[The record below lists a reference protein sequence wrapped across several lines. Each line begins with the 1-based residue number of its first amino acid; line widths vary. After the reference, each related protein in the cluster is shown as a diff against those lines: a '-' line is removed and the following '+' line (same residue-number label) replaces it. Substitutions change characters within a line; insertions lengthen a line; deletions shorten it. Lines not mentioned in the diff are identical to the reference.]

1 MELTSRQRQ
10 ILEYIV
16 EYEREHGYPPT
27 IREICEAFGISSPRG
42 VSKHLEALEKKGYI
56 ERSKGRSRGIRI
68 LKSAQQD
75 VVLEEFYTIPVVG
88 VIAAGDAIEAIE
100 SVSEYIPIPERF
112 LNRGHE
118 YYALKVKGNSMVE
131 AHILDGDY
139 AIIRKQAWANEGD
152 IVVVL
157 IEGQSATLKRFH
169 HRGDT
174 VVLEPANSMMN
185 PIELPVDKVIIQ
197 GKLVGIMRWYT

>member
-1 MELTSRQRQ
+1 MGLTSRQRQ
-10 ILEYIV
+10 ILEYII
-16 EYEREHGYPPT
+16 EYEKEHGYPPT

-100 SVSEYIPIPERF
+100 NVSEYIPIPERL

-174 VVLEPANSMMN
+174 VVLKPANSMMN

>member
-1 MELTSRQRQ
+1 VELTSRQRQ

-16 EYEREHGYPPT
+16 EYEKEHGYPPT

-100 SVSEYIPIPERF
+100 NVSEYIPIPERF

>member
-1 MELTSRQRQ
+1 MGLTSRQRQ
-10 ILEYIV
+10 ILEYII
-16 EYEREHGYPPT
+16 EYEKEHGYPPT

-100 SVSEYIPIPERF
+100 NVSEYIPIPERL

>member
-1 MELTSRQRQ
+1 VGLTSRQRQ
-10 ILEYIV
+10 ILEYII
-16 EYEREHGYPPT
+16 EYEKEHGYPPT

-100 SVSEYIPIPERF
+100 NVSEYIPIPERL

-174 VVLEPANSMMN
+174 VVLKPANSMMN

>member
-16 EYEREHGYPPT
+16 EYEKEHGYPPT

-100 SVSEYIPIPERF
+100 NVSEYIPIPERS

-169 HRGDT
+169 HKGDT

>member
-16 EYEREHGYPPT
+16 EYEKEHGYPPT

-100 SVSEYIPIPERF
+100 NVSEYIPIPERF

>member
-1 MELTSRQRQ
+1 VELTSRQRQ

-16 EYEREHGYPPT
+16 EYEKEHGYPPT

-100 SVSEYIPIPERF
+100 NVSEYIPIPERF

-174 VVLEPANSMMN
+174 VVLEPANSTMN
-185 PIELPVDKVIIQ
+185 PTELPVDKVIIQ

>member
-16 EYEREHGYPPT
+16 EYEKEHGYPPT

-100 SVSEYIPIPERF
+100 NVSEYIPIPERF

-169 HRGDT
+169 HKGDT

>member
-16 EYEREHGYPPT
+16 EYEKEHGYPPT

-169 HRGDT
+169 HKGDT
-174 VVLEPANSMMN
+174 VVLEPANSTMN
-185 PIELPVDKVIIQ
+185 PTELPVDKVIIQ